1 MASSS
6 NGVGMARA
14 QVGGLAG
21 WIVGLLR
28 RRETERL
35 GRQMHVI
42 ETLSLGGRRQ
52 LTLVSC
58 AGERY
63 LVGVGEDRIET
74 IVKVGVAE

>member
-6 NGVGMARA
+6 NGNGTA

-21 WIVGLLR
+21 WIVGLMR
-28 RRETERL
+28 RRETQRA
-35 GRQMHVI
+35 GRQMQVI

-58 AGERY
+58 GGERY

-74 IVKVGVAE
+74 ILKVGVGA